1 MGLRTKLLLVALSIL
16 ALPWAGW
23 QFVRQME
30 TLLRQGQ
37 EQALLASAEALA
49 RGVAVRPGG
58 LPPAGQSWFV
68 HPLDFA
74 PRLDGEAADWRD
86 AATVPLAFGSPRPWV
101 RAAAGR
107 ANERLHLWIS
117 VDDASAQRGEAH
129 WPADLAFDR
138 VDLRLLGRSGEMAL
152 RLANSSSG
160 ALRVAGEDGLPPPVR
175 IEGVWRERED
185 GYDIELALPQDF
197 SVRAVGLQVR
207 DVDASGSERLAGSV
221 GADGRIGLLPLHGF
235 VASLEP
241 ALQALAPEG
250 MRVRVADRDGWVLA
264 RAGELR
270 ADESEEDILPWRR
283 SLYRALLFRDVTA
296 TTNEAPLA
304 RRLVRA
310 EVAAAVAGTPAVTWR
325 RDPAGARLLLSAAV
339 PLEVAG
345 QVRGTVL
352 IERSNSEVL
361 LLTDQ
366 AFSGLLG
373 VSLVAFLASGGIIL
387 LFATRLGQR
396 IRRLR
401 DAAESALDRE
411 GRVTPFPRTAAR
423 DEIGDLS
430 RSFARLL
437 DQVAAYTDYLRSLS
451 GKLSH
456 ELNTP
461 LAIVRSSLDNL
472 DHARLDPEARVVVAR
487 ARDGVERMGHLV
499 RTMSEVTRIEHAI
512 EAAEAEDLDL
522 RRLLEG
528 CADGYRGLL
537 APRTLEL
544 DLPAGPLPLR
554 ASPELLVQALDKL
567 VDNARGFTPENGWVR
582 LSAAAEPGGVRIV
595 LANQGPLLPETMRG
609 RLFDSLVSLRDKTQR
624 AEGAAHLGFGLYVV
638 RLVADLHRGHA
649 EARNLPGGDGV
660 EFSLHLRGMPP
671 SV

>member
-58 LPPAGQSWFV
+58 LPPAGESWFV

-74 PRLDGEAADWRD
+74 PRLDGDAADWRG
-86 AATVPLAFGSPRPWV
+86 AAAVPLAFGSPRPWV

-129 WPADLAFDR
+129 WPADLHFDR
-138 VDLRLLGRSGEMAL
+138 VDLRLLGRGSDLAL
-152 RLANSSSG
+152 RLANSGSG
-160 ALRVAGEDGLPPPVR
+160 PLRVAGEDGLPPPVR
-175 IEGVWRERED
+175 IEGVWREREG

-197 SVRAVGLQVR
+197 SVRAVGLRVR
-207 DVDASGSERLAGSV
+207 DVDASGTERIAGV
-221 GADGRIGLLPLHGF
+221 AGDGRVGLLPLHGF
-235 VASLEP
+235 VESLEP

-270 ADESEEDILPWRR
+270 ADASEEDILPWRR

-296 TTNEAPLA
+296 TIDESALA

-512 EAAEAEDLDL
+512 EAAEAEDVDL
-522 RRLLEG
+522 RRLLED
-528 CADGYRGLL
+528 CAGAYRGLL
-537 APRTLEL
+537 APRTLALEL
-544 DLPAGPLPLR
+544 PPGALPLR

-567 VDNARGFTPENGWVR
+567 VDNARGFTPEDGWVR
-582 LSAAAEPGGVRIV
+582 LSATGEPGGVRIA
-595 LANQGPLLPETMRG
+595 LANQGPRLPETMRG

-624 AEGAAHLGFGLYVV
+624 GEGAAHLGLGLYVV

-649 EARNLPGGDGV
+649 EARNLPDGDGV

-671 SV
+671 SL

>member
-1 MGLRTKLLLVALSIL
+1 MSLRAKLLLVALSIL

-37 EQALLASAEALA
+37 EQALLASADALA

-58 LPPAGQSWFV
+58 LPAGGESWFV

-74 PRLDGEAADWRD
+74 PRLDGEAGDWRG
-86 AATVPLAFGSPRPWV
+86 ATAVPRTFGAPRPWV
-101 RAAAGR
+101 RVVAGR
-107 ANERLHLWIS
+107 ASERLHLWIS
-117 VDDASAQRGEAH
+117 VDDASAQRGDAH

-138 VDLRLLGRSGEMAL
+138 LHLRLQGRGGDLAL
-152 RLANSSSG
+152 RLANASAG
-160 ALRVAGEDGLPPPVR
+160 GLRVAGEDGLPPPVR
-175 IEGVWRERED
+175 VEGAWREREG

-197 SVRAVGLQVR
+197 NVRAIGLRVQ
-207 DVDASGSERLAGSV
+207 DVDARGDVRSAGTLDAAGGV
-221 GADGRIGLLPLHGF
+221 RPVPLHGF
-235 VASLEP
+235 LASLEP
-241 ALQALAPEG
+241 VLQALAPEG
-250 MRVRVADRDGWVLA
+250 MRVRVADAEGWVLA

-283 SLYRALLFRDVTA
+283 GLYRALLFRDVTA
-296 TTNEAPLA
+296 TADEAPLA

-310 EVAAAVAGTPAVTWR
+310 EVARAVAGTPAVAWR

-345 QVRGTVL
+345 QVRGAVL

-401 DAAESALDRE
+401 DAAEHALDRE
-411 GRVTPFPRTAAR
+411 GRVTPFPRTNAR

-461 LAIVRSSLDNL
+461 LAIVRTSLDNL
-472 DHARLDPEARVVVAR
+472 DDARLDPQARVVVAR

-512 EAAEAEDLDL
+512 EAAEPEDLDL
-522 RRLLEG
+522 HALLRG
-528 CADGYRGLL
+528 CADAYEALL
-537 APRTLEL
+537 APRTLQLEL
-544 DLPAGPLPLR
+544 PDGPLPLR
-554 ASPELLVQALDKL
+554 AAPELLVQALDKL
-567 VDNARGFTPENGWVR
+567 VDNARGFTPATGWVR
-582 LSAAAEPGGVRIV
+582 LSAAREEGGVRIA

-609 RLFDSLVSLRDKTQR
+609 RLFDSLVSLRDGTQR

-660 EFSLHLRGMPP
+660 EFVLHLRGMPR
-671 SV
+671 